1 MILTKRLG
9 GFKFENDWNSI
20 YCLGGKRKKVQQ
32 RASKRSAIDMLT
44 EKNNQKVEVK
54 KEELALRRMELD
66 FQKEKYAAEADE
78 RKTKLEMEMQ
88 ERRAIL
94 SLLKDRL

>member
-1 MILTKRLG
+1 ML
-9 GFKFENDWNSI
+9 
-20 YCLGGKRKKVQQ
+20 Q
-32 RASKRSAIDMLT
+32 SKRSAIDMLT

>member
-1 MILTKRLG
+1 
-9 GFKFENDWNSI
+9 
-20 YCLGGKRKKVQQ
+20 
-32 RASKRSAIDMLT
+32 MLT

-54 KEELALRRMELD
+54 REELALRRMELD
-66 FQKEKYAAEADE
+66 FQKEKYAAKADE
-78 RKTKLEMEMQ
+78 RIAKLEIEMQ

>member
-1 MILTKRLG
+1 
-9 GFKFENDWNSI
+9 
-20 YCLGGKRKKVQQ
+20 
-32 RASKRSAIDMLT
+32 MLT

-54 KEELALRRMELD
+54 KEELALGRMELD

-78 RKTKLEMEMQ
+78 RRAKLEMEMQ

>member
-1 MILTKRLG
+1 MFIQITHVYVLLG
-9 GFKFENDWNSI
+9 FPK
-20 YCLGGKRKKVQQ
+20 CP
-32 RASKRSAIDMLT
+32 SKRSAIDMLT

-78 RKTKLEMEMQ
+78 RKTKLEMECKKGGQ
-88 ERRAIL
+88 F
-94 SLLKDRL
+94 SVS

>member
-1 MILTKRLG
+1 
-9 GFKFENDWNSI
+9 
-20 YCLGGKRKKVQQ
+20 
-32 RASKRSAIDMLT
+32 MLT
-44 EKNNQKVEVK
+44 EKNNQKVEMK

-88 ERRAIL
+88 EGRAIL

>member
-1 MILTKRLG
+1 MFTFYLVLF
-9 GFKFENDWNSI
+9 GFPK
-20 YCLGGKRKKVQQ
+20 CP
-32 RASKRSAIDMLT
+32 SKRSAIDMLT

-94 SLLKDRL
+94 SLLKDCL

>member
-9 GFKFENDWNSI
+9 GFKFENDWNCI
-20 YCLGGKRKKVQQ
+20 YSLGGKRKKVQQ

>member
-1 MILTKRLG
+1 MFRWKEEKG
-9 GFKFENDWNSI
+9 
-20 YCLGGKRKKVQQ
+20 QQ

>member
-1 MILTKRLG
+1 M
-9 GFKFENDWNSI
+9 
-20 YCLGGKRKKVQQ
+20 
-32 RASKRSAIDMLT
+32 
-44 EKNNQKVEVK
+44 K